1 MTKQKYDIRAIALAH
16 QKEPHFLA
24 CSRDGKLIMRR
35 DENGDF
41 MLLAH
46 NQETVVEM
54 SAIDARDFALWVLMA
69 NAIGEASSG
78 ARRDGNTSSSGI
90 AAESEL

>member
-1 MTKQKYDIRAIALAH
+1 MTTEQKYDVRAIALAH
-16 QKEPHFLA
+16 QKEPHFLS

-46 NQETVVEM
+46 DQETVVEI
-54 SAIDARDFALWVLMA
+54 SATDARDFALWVLMSNNQA
-69 NAIGEASSG
+69 
-78 ARRDGNTSSSGI
+78 
-90 AAESEL
+90 LP